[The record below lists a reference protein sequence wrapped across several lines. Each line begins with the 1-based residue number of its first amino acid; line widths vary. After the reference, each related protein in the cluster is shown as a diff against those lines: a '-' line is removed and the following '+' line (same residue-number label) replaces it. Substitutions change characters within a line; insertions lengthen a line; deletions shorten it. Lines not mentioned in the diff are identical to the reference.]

1 MYYIQYTYAH
11 IHINPQAHNK
21 CGCKQITN
29 YKSNAKKQWKVLNEI
44 INRRKTKCK
53 ISKLKIG
60 ENEITNSADICNH
73 FNSYFCNIASKLK
86 SEIQHSSAD
95 KEDTDAMKYLQ
106 VCQCEQSCAC
116 TKSSI
121 FLEPCSI
128 TEITTIIKEL
138 NNSSASDFNTIILK
152 SVNHDIASALTNAVN
167 ASLEQGVFPTILKM
181 A

>member
-1 MYYIQYTYAH
+1 MGLRISQ
-11 IHINPQAHNK
+11 NSGFRK
-21 CGCKQITN
+21 
-29 YKSNAKKQWKVLNEI
+29 KSSVSPPLMILGFIELWKVLNEI

-73 FNSYFCNIASKLK
+73 FNSYFCNIACNIASKLK

-116 TKSSI
+116 TKYSI

-138 NNSSASDFNTIILK
+138 NNYATSD
-152 SVNHDIASALTNAVN
+152 
-167 ASLEQGVFPTILKM
+167 
-181 A
+181 